1 MLLIERVTE
10 YNNRGSY
17 ETGENKKESRGD
29 LVILELLKIFSVGI
43 FFIYILAVGVLG
55 IIAII
60 RYCRHER
67 EKKFWFM
74 PVISVA
80 AGCFM
85 HYNCIIH
92 DSVFYYHLHGE
103 FMPPADDLGH
113 FFFLSYLAAVYLPWT
128 LVSVIFPI
136 YRNGKTVRK
145 TV

>member
-80 AGCFM
+80 AGCCISAM
-85 HYNCIIH
+85 DISLSNISNIQEWKNC
-92 DSVFYYHLHGE
+92 
-103 FMPPADDLGH
+103 
-113 FFFLSYLAAVYLPWT
+113 
-128 LVSVIFPI
+128 
-136 YRNGKTVRK
+136 
-145 TV
+145 